1 MARMAAT
8 SARAT
13 KAAAQRRE
21 QQRLALLLWL
31 KVMLLVGVAGAG
43 LYWGVV
49 LVTDPMLL
57 PLKVVRTDGKFRYM
71 QRQDLEQ
78 AVADLTRGG
87 FLTVDVAAIRDR
99 ARTLPWVDRV
109 SIRRV
114 WPDSLQLWVE
124 EHVPLSRWQGEAML
138 NVRGEV
144 FRPKPGAIPP
154 GFPLLSG
161 PDGSEKELARYYMSV
176 KARLGAMGLG
186 IAEMMMDERRAWSMK
201 LTNGAVIRFGS
212 KDLDHRLARFYS
224 IYPLLQA
231 EKRGLKEVDLR
242 YTNGFAVSWKSIAPT
257 AGLMLKEYKTL
268 RGLV

>member
-1 MARMAAT
+1 MAKPAAT
-8 SARAT
+8 STRKT

-31 KVMLLVGVAGAG
+31 KVMLLVGVVGAG
-43 LYWGVV
+43 LFWGVTV
-49 LVTDPMLL
+49 VTDPTLL

-78 AVADLTRGG
+78 AVADLARDG

-99 ARTLPWVDRV
+99 ARSLPWVDQV
-109 SIRRV
+109 SVRRI

-124 EHVPLSRWQGEAML
+124 EHVPLSRWQGKAML

-144 FRPKPGAIPP
+144 FRPKPGTVPSE
-154 GFPLLSG
+154 FPLLSG
-161 PDGSEKELARYYMSV
+161 PDGSEKELARQYMSIKV
-176 KARLGAMGLG
+176 RLGSMDLE
-186 IAEMMMDERRAWSMK
+186 IEEMKMDERRAWSMK
-201 LTNGAVIRFGS
+201 LNNGAVIRFGS
-212 KDLDHRLARFYS
+212 KDLEHRLVRFYS

-231 EKRGLKEVDLR
+231 DKRELKEVDLR
-242 YTNGFAVSWKSIAPT
+242 YTNGFAVTWKSSAPT
-257 AGLMLKEYKTL
+257 AGLRLKTEIL

>member
-1 MARMAAT
+1 MARST
-8 SARAT
+8 TISVRAT

-21 QQRLALLLWL
+21 QQWLALRLWL
-31 KVMLLVGVAGAG
+31 KVMLLVAGVGAG
-43 LYWGVV
+43 LYWTAVV
-49 LVTDPMLL
+49 VTDPALL

-71 QRQDLEQ
+71 QRQDLEH

-99 ARTLPWVDRV
+99 ARTLPWVDQV
-109 SIRRV
+109 SVRRV

-124 EHVPLSRWQGEAML
+124 EHVPLSRWQGKAML

-144 FRPKPGAIPP
+144 FRPKSGAVPT

-161 PDGSEKELARYYMSV
+161 PDGSEKDLARYYMSV
-176 KARLGAMGLG
+176 KIRLGSMGLA
-186 IAEMMMDERRAWSMK
+186 IKEMKMDERRAWSMK
-201 LTNGAVIRFGS
+201 LNNGAVVRFGS
-212 KDLDHRLARFYS
+212 KDLEHRLARFYN

-231 EKRGLKEVDLR
+231 DKRELKEVDLR
-242 YTNGFAVSWKSIAPT
+242 YTNGFAVTWKNPLPT
-257 AGLMLKEYKTL
+257 TGVRRKTETL